1 MSNFPKLIPAFT
13 VQVRGTP
20 LPPLY
25 HPKLNSKHALLL
37 PLPSLQILF
46 SDIQKPQRLCPEW
59 PFTSRTD
66 PHPLQIHLD
75 APTQIGVVAVG
86 SSQFHAAFLPNTG
99 LLRSEPDYP
108 IKVDAVFVHGADYL
122 RGDPDGHY
130 VRLEVS
136 SVLKDKA
143 TGAAIRFDYT
153 GTIDVSGPAGT
164 VLKGLPGAKTTDFGD
179 ACECPFS
186 GPERRQKI
194 IAWPDTDTY
203 VVTHAKFETGHE
215 ALREI
220 QNKVYVG
227 SGRFVVEEGKPVV
240 VEYKISEVAA

>member
-13 VQVRGTP
+13 V
-20 LPPLY
+20 
-25 HPKLNSKHALLL
+25 
-37 PLPSLQILF
+37 
-46 SDIQKPQRLCPEW
+46 
-59 PFTSRTD
+59 
-66 PHPLQIHLD
+66 QIHLD

-108 IKVDAVFVHGADYL
+108 IKVDAVFAHGADYI
-122 RGDPDGHY
+122 RGDPDGRY

-153 GTIDVSGPAGT
+153 GTIDVTGPSGA
-164 VLKGLPGAKTTDFGD
+164 VLKGLPEAKTTEFGE
-179 ACECPFS
+179 AFTQ
-186 GPERRQKI
+186 G
-194 IAWPDTDTY
+194 
-203 VVTHAKFETGHE
+203 KFETGHE

-227 SGRFVVEEGKPVV
+227 SGRFIVEEGKPVV

>member
-13 VQVRGTP
+13 VQ
-20 LPPLY
+20 
-25 HPKLNSKHALLL
+25 
-37 PLPSLQILF
+37 
-46 SDIQKPQRLCPEW
+46 
-59 PFTSRTD
+59 
-66 PHPLQIHLD
+66 IHLD
-75 APTQIGVVAVG
+75 TPTQIGVVAVG
-86 SSQFHAAFLPNTG
+86 SAQFHAAFLPNTG

-122 RGDPDGHY
+122 RSDPDGHY

-164 VLKGLPGAKTTDFGD
+164 VLKGLPGAKTTEFGD
-179 ACECPFS
+179 AFT
-186 GPERRQKI
+186 Q
-194 IAWPDTDTY
+194 AN
-203 VVTHAKFETGHE
+203 FETGHE
-215 ALREI
+215 ALKEI

>member
-13 VQVRGTP
+13 VQ
-20 LPPLY
+20 
-25 HPKLNSKHALLL
+25 
-37 PLPSLQILF
+37 
-46 SDIQKPQRLCPEW
+46 
-59 PFTSRTD
+59 
-66 PHPLQIHLD
+66 IHLD
-75 APTQIGVVAVG
+75 VPTQIGVLAVG
-86 SSQFHAAFLPNTG
+86 SSQFHAAFLPDTG

-122 RGDPDGHY
+122 RADPDGHY

-164 VLKGLPGAKTTDFGD
+164 VLNGLPGAKTTEFGD
-179 ACECPFS
+179 AFT
-186 GPERRQKI
+186 Q
-194 IAWPDTDTY
+194 
-203 VVTHAKFETGHE
+203 AKFETGHE
-215 ALREI
+215 ALKEI

-227 SGRFVVEEGKPVV
+227 SGRFVVENGKPVV
-240 VEYKISEVAA
+240 VEYKISEVAV